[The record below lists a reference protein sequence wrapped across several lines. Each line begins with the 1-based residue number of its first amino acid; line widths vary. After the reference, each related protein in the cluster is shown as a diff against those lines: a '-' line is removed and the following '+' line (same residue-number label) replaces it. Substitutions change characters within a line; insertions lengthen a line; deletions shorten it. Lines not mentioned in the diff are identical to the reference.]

1 VILRNK
7 DTEMTDFTP
16 KTKLDV
22 QDGSDAKKTYAH
34 PDVIDL
40 LSVDETANG
49 KSPAAFEDT
58 PGPAFGGMIGE
69 S

>member
-1 VILRNK
+1 M
-7 DTEMTDFTP
+7 TEVTP
-16 KTKLDV
+16 KASLDV

-40 LSVDETANG
+40 LSVDETKNG
-49 KSPAAFEDT
+49 KT
-58 PGPAFGGMIGE
+58 PNFAEGTLYGGAVDE